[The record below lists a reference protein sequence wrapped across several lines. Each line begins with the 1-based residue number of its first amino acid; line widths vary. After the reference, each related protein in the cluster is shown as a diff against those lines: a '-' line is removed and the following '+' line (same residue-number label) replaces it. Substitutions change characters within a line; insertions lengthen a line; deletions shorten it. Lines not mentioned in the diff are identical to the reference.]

1 MAGAARLGDTISGI
15 AGEHSGHI
23 TPHSSVAI
31 SGNINGKCSN
41 NVFINGKPAATV
53 GSTTIEYDACCGSSN
68 GKVATGSSKVFING
82 KPAARIGDK
91 LSPHTGTAN
100 IIEGSSN
107 VFIS

>member
-31 SGNINGKCSN
+31 SGNINGKCSD
-41 NVFINGKPAATV
+41 NVFINGKPAAFV

-91 LSPHTGTAN
+91 LLPHTGTAN
-100 IIEGSSN
+100 ITGGSDN
-107 VFIS
+107 VFIL